1 MKNIFQK
8 KEDEEVKERCNQLKE
23 ILRKIDEI
31 WNPVIRIDR
40 IDFNNKKIQDKSME
54 RILILFEYNLKDFS
68 RIIKESYP
76 FKNESFNF
84 YDYTNISK
92 WDEKT
97 KQINGYDQKNLF
109 NKLIF
114 DVLPKC
120 NQIMNKQSGLNS
132 FHTDNYEYDLGR
144 KLVYSNEKW
153 LAVTFFAWAIRYS
166 ALYVLEGGSY
176 FGTLKNY
183 IQSFHNED
191 YIRKE
196 MPFLEN
202 FSYGSYEKEIAKRVY
217 LFQQTHTT
225 DNV

>member
-114 DVLPKC
+114 DVLPKWKIFHMVHMKKKLP
-120 NQIMNKQSGLNS
+120 NGFIYFNKLIQQIMSNKQ
-132 FHTDNYEYDLGR
+132 FY
-144 KLVYSNEKW
+144 
-153 LAVTFFAWAIRYS
+153 
-166 ALYVLEGGSY
+166 
-176 FGTLKNY
+176 
-183 IQSFHNED
+183 
-191 YIRKE
+191 
-196 MPFLEN
+196 
-202 FSYGSYEKEIAKRVY
+202 
-217 LFQQTHTT
+217 
-225 DNV
+225 